1 MESPYERRPWL
12 GRYPGHVPPDLTPP
26 HPSAVA
32 MFRAAARAAPE
43 APAIHYFEGTT
54 TFAELDR
61 ASDALAAALADRG
74 VARGDRVAVDLQ
86 NVPQFPLAVLA
97 AWKAGASVVPL
108 NPMFKVQEVR
118 YHLAD
123 SGARALISLESLF
136 ETVGREAAE
145 GTEVRAAITTCELD
159 QLQGQPPPGLAGVE
173 KRRPEGAED
182 LVELVRRYDGRS
194 LPDPGLGPDDVAFL
208 TYTSGTTGRPKGA
221 MNTHGNVV
229 FNSEVYR
236 TWMRLGPGDVILGA
250 APLFHITGLIAHLGV
265 AFLAGLPMVLFHRF
279 EPQEAL
285 RMIERWRCTFTVA
298 TITAYLAMMAHP
310 DIETR
315 DLSSFRKAYS
325 GGAPVS
331 PATVERFERLTGA
344 YIHNVYG
351 LTETTSPSHAVP
363 LGARAPVDPDSGALS
378 VGVPVPGTTVKVV
391 DVETGREVPVGEVG
405 ELWTRGPEVVPGY
418 WRRPEATAETFT
430 DGYLHTGDVGRMD
443 AEGWFYI
450 VDRAKDMI
458 NASGYKVW
466 PREVEDFLYQHPA
479 VREAAVVGVP
489 DPYRGETVKAFVSL
503 RPGTAA
509 TPEELVAFC
518 RERMAAYKC
527 PRVVEVID
535 EVPKT
540 ATGKFLRRELRDR
553 ERARASSQ
561 G

>member
-12 GRYPGHVPPDLTPP
+12 GRYPDHVPPDLTPP
-26 HPSAVA
+26 HPSAAA
-32 MFRAAARAAPE
+32 MFRAAARATPG
-43 APAIHYFEGTT
+43 APAVHYFEDTI

-74 VARGDRVAVDLQ
+74 VGRGDRIAVDLQ
-86 NVPQFPLAVLA
+86 NVPQFPLALLG
-97 AWKAGASVVPL
+97 AWKAGAIVVPL

-118 YHLAD
+118 YHLSD
-123 SGARALISLESLF
+123 SGAKALIALESLF
-136 ETVGREAAE
+136 ESVGREAIE
-145 GTEVRAAITTCELD
+145 GTEVQVAITTCELD
-159 QLQGQPPPGLAGVE
+159 QLRGGPPPALAGIE
-173 KRRPEGAED
+173 KRRPEGSED
-182 LVELVRRYDGRS
+182 LLELVRRYEGRS
-194 LPDPGLGPDDVAFL
+194 LPDPGLGPDDVALL

-221 MNTHGNVV
+221 MNTHRNLV

-250 APLFHITGLIAHLGV
+250 APLFHITGLVAHLGV
-265 AFLAGLPMVLFHRF
+265 AFLAGLPLVLFHRF
-279 EPQEAL
+279 EPGEAL

-298 TITAYLAMMAHP
+298 AITAFLATMAHP
-310 DIETR
+310 EIRVR

-331 PATVERFERLTGA
+331 PATVERFEQLTGA

-363 LGARAPVDPDSGALS
+363 LGTRAPVDPEFGALS

-391 DVETGREVPVGEVG
+391 GVETGREVPVGEVG
-405 ELWTRGPEVVPGY
+405 ELWTRGPGVVPGY
-418 WRRPEATAETFT
+418 WQRPEATAETFT

-443 AEGWFYI
+443 PEGWFYI

-479 VREAAVVGVP
+479 VREAAVVGMP

-503 RPGTAA
+503 RPGTSA
-509 TPEELVAFC
+509 TPEELIAFC

-527 PRVVEVID
+527 PRVVEIID

-553 ERARASSQ
+553 ERARASR
-561 G
+561 

>member
-61 ASDALAAALADRG
+61 ASDALAAAPADRG

-194 LPDPGLGPDDVAFL
+194 LPDPGLGPDD
-208 TYTSGTTGRPKGA
+208 
-221 MNTHGNVV
+221 
-229 FNSEVYR
+229 
-236 TWMRLGPGDVILGA
+236 
-250 APLFHITGLIAHLGV
+250 V